1 MTRKEREVI
10 TEVVN
15 YFDYHNKNMNK
26 TQDWQIYKLKQLL
39 KGIIVTGD

>member
-1 MTRKEREVI
+1 MTKKEREVI

-15 YFDYHNKNMNK
+15 YFDFHNKNMNK

-39 KGIIVTGD
+39 KGIIVEGD

>member
-1 MTRKEREVI
+1 MTKKEREVI

-15 YFDYHNKNMNK
+15 YFDFHNKNMNK
-26 TQDWQIYKLKQLL
+26 MQDWQVYRLKQLL

>member
-1 MTRKEREVI
+1 MTKKEREVI

-15 YFDYHNKNMNK
+15 YFDFHNKNMNK

-39 KGIIVTGD
+39 KGIIIEEN